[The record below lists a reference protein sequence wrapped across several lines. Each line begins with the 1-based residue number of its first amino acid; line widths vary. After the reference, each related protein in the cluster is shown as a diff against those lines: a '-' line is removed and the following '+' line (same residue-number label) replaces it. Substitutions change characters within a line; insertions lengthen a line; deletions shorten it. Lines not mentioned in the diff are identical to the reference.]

1 MPDTR
6 NIELIAPKKCDINIK
21 TNHEVY
27 LQTPTHNHKT
37 SFYIESLLAKSNC
50 EIELESEETRLEH
63 GISRNVNDSC
73 DENMSRYEVKLILI
87 RR

>member
-6 NIELIAPKKCDINIK
+6 NMELMTPKKSD
-21 TNHEVY
+21 NHEVY

-37 SFYIESLLAKSNC
+37 SFYIESLLAKSHC
-50 EIELESEETRLEH
+50 EIEIESEEARLEH

-73 DENMSRYEVKLILI
+73 DENMSRYKV
-87 RR
+87 

>member
-6 NIELIAPKKCDINIK
+6 NIELMTPKKCDIDIK
-21 TNHEVY
+21 SNHEVY

-37 SFYIESLLAKSNC
+37 SFFIDSLLAKNHC
-50 EIELESEETRLEH
+50 EIEIESEDTRH

-73 DENMSRYEVKLILI
+73 DENMSRYKV
-87 RR
+87 